1 MATQRASWSTQRPSS
16 SARSA
21 PPRRFGTSTGGSAT
35 ALPTTENG
43 IVSMFMIAIEE
54 GKVAFQYDVN
64 IVVTDVL
71 PSGTI
76 RERSYAKGA
85 DDGQMAY
92 FRKLCSRLMEVANRK
107 TDNFGMRPNAA
118 YIYDKRA
125 ILFTSEQINI
135 QKEQILISRDE
146 TDEFVR
152 RYSGER
158 ASFIVNIVP
167 CQTGHQLEIGKKEMP
182 EMVEASKPLRVFLE
196 TVTSQYAFNRDT
208 FANIGPGKFYLNEVK
223 QRIEAGRGIELRHGV
238 KKGARIV
245 ENKGK
250 PCAALV
256 LDATT
261 SAFFKA
267 QNLLTTI
274 KAINGGKCPATEN
287 EWKRTLELLEDV
299 RVEPIYARL
308 RSFGI
313 GRFTTKAASET
324 PLNDGNGKT
333 VADYFAQDKNISLE
347 HADLRTV
354 IPNTQLNTDRPSTY
368 PIELLDIM
376 PDQRVSIRKMDREL
390 SEKLLKANAVKPWE
404 RLKKIKER
412 AGQLGIFDRGNNVMN
427 AFGVKILEESNEVV
441 FAVRSPPRI
450 QFRNGVEKHPNPA
463 TTRFDS
469 KNAKYVTTHQISYW
483 IVLFPEEHENL
494 ITRFMKMFQETSSK
508 MGMRIL
514 FQGNGSTQRP
524 VMTPYKRT
532 QSVSELFERYAAKK
546 AEFILF
552 IASGEGDAHAELKY
566 YEALRKIVT
575 QHVSMDAIKQVV
587 EYKKL
592 QTLENIIHKC
602 NCKNYGLN
610 HFPLVH
616 QSANEY
622 CLESQNVLVM
632 GLDVSHPGPEKRQ
645 NRFMLKLMKSDAD
658 SLTPSVVGICAN
670 MASHP
675 HAFVGDYFYQKS
687 RKEAIDTS
695 VLRQRIVWIMETLKK
710 NRPKNAR
717 PKYVFVLRDGLS
729 EGQYE
734 MAIEQELESIKRGF
748 ADVDPEYDPK
758 IMYIVCTKR
767 HFKRLFKKLPNG
779 NVENADPGSV
789 LQDPFNSHYAK
800 EVWIQAHKAIQGT
813 AKAVQYA
820 ILEDNVGLGTSDPL
834 IYFLLALCYD
844 HQISSGATSLPEPVY
859 QADELASRGA
869 QNYKTML
876 RLEPDNIPKM
886 APPNQSMVNFDA
898 LNSLLSYENSGLCST
913 RWTA

>member
-1 MATQRASWSTQRPSS
+1 MSNRRPGS
-16 SARSA
+16 SARAA
-21 PPRRFGTSTGGSAT
+21 PPRRYGTSTGGSAT
-35 ALPTTENG
+35 ALPTKENG
-43 IVSMFMIAIEE
+43 LVSMFMIAIEE

-64 IVVTDVL
+64 IVVIDEL
-71 PSGTI
+71 PNGKT

-85 DDGQMAY
+85 DDGQMAH
-92 FRKLCSRLMEVANRK
+92 FRKLCSLLMEVANTK
-107 TDNFGMRPNAA
+107 TNNFGMHRNAA

-135 QKEQILISRDE
+135 QEEKILISRDE
-146 TDEFVR
+146 TNEFVR
-152 RYSGER
+152 QHCGGGAR
-158 ASFIVNIVP
+158 FIVNIVP
-167 CQTGHQLEIGKKEMP
+167 CQTGHVLDVGQKEMP
-182 EMVEASKPLRVFLE
+182 EKVEASKPLRVFLE
-196 TVTSQYAFNRDT
+196 TVTSQYAFNRNT
-208 FANIGPGKFYLNEVK
+208 FANIGSGKFYLNDIN
-223 QRIEAGRGIELRHGV
+223 QRIEAGRGIELRSGV

-274 KAINGGKCPATEN
+274 KAINGGKCPETDN
-287 EWKRTLELLEDV
+287 EWRRTLELLEDV

-324 PLNDGNGKT
+324 PLNDGNGMT
-333 VADYFAQDKNISLE
+333 VADYFTRVKNIALE

-354 IPNTQLNTDRPSTY
+354 IPNTQLNTDRPATY

-376 PDQRVSIRKMDREL
+376 PDQRVSIRKMDGEL

-404 RLKKIKER
+404 RLKKIMER
-412 AGQLGIFDRGNNVMN
+412 AGLLGIFDPKNKVMN
-427 AFGVKILEESNEVV
+427 AFGVKVLKESNEVV

-450 QFRNGVEKHPNPA
+450 QFRDGVVKHPNPA

-469 KNAKYVTTHQISYW
+469 NRAKYVTTHQISYW
-483 IVLFPEEHENL
+483 IVLFPEQHQNL
-494 ITRFMKMFQETSSK
+494 ITRFLKLFQETSSR

-532 QSVSELFERYAAKK
+532 QSVGELFERHVPNA
-546 AEFILF
+546 AEFVLF

-566 YEALRKIVT
+566 YEALRKILT
-575 QHVSMDAIKQVV
+575 QHVTIEAIKQVV
-587 EYKKL
+587 DAKKL
-592 QTLENIIHKC
+592 HTLENIIHKC

-616 QSANEY
+616 ESANEY
-622 CLESQNVLVM
+622 CLESQKVLVI
-632 GLDVSHPGPEKRQ
+632 GLDVSHPGPETRQ
-645 NRFMLKLMKSDAD
+645 NRFMLRIMHSDAD

-670 MASHP
+670 MATHP
-675 HAFVGDYFYQKS
+675 HSFVGDYFYQKS

-710 NRPKNAR
+710 NRSNNAR

-734 MAIEQELESIKRGF
+734 MAIEQELKAIKRGF
-748 ADVDPEYDPK
+748 DDVDPDYDPK

-767 HFKRLFKKLPNG
+767 HFKRMFKKLQNG
-779 NVENADPGSV
+779 SIDNPDPGSV

-800 EVWIQAHKAIQGT
+800 EVWMQAHKAIQGT

-886 APPNQSMVNFDA
+886 DPPNQSMVDYDA
-898 LNSLLSYENSGLCST
+898 LNRMLCYEKNDLCST
-913 RWTA
+913 RVTA